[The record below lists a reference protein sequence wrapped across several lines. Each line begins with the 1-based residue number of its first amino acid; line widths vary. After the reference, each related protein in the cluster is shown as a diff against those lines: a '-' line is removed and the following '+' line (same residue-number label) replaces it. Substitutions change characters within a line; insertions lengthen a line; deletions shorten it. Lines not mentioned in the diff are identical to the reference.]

1 MDARYQMGETLENHE
16 KTVAFT
22 HEKYVFKGLERQ
34 NLLQNHLHRIKIIV
48 SQTVRKTFGIKADAK
63 IEVQKV

>member
-1 MDARYQMGETLENHE
+1 MDTRYQMGETLENHG

-48 SQTVRKTFGIKADAK
+48 SQTVRKTFAIKADAK